1 MTLFFNHK
9 KSVCFKVGPLWSKSA
24 PVLLLGNKDQPDLQ
38 WVTSFKY
45 LGINFLSGLVLKIDT
60 CHIKRAFYKACNGIL
75 SHCSTAYV
83 FVKLSL
89 VKAYC
94 LPVLTYC
101 IGALN
106 LPVAKIKD
114 LGVCWNDCFR
124 KVFGYKRFESVKEV

>member
-1 MTLFFNHK
+1 MTLLLITK

-75 SHCSTAYV
+75 SYCSTADV
-83 FVKLSL
+83 CL
-89 VKAYC
+89 VKHTVC
-94 LPVLTYC
+94 LYIPIALVL
-101 IGALN
+101 
-106 LPVAKIKD
+106 
-114 LGVCWNDCFR
+114 
-124 KVFGYKRFESVKEV
+124 